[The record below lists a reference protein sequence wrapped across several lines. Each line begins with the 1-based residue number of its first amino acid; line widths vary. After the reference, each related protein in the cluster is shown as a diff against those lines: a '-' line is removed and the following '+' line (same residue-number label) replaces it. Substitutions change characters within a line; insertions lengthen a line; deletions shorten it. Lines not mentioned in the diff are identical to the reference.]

1 MDYLL
6 LGVYAGALV
15 IGILGPVLVLCL
27 YRNLRGCTRYP
38 VLGILGP
45 VLVLCLYRNLRG
57 CTRYPVLGI
66 LGPVLV
72 LCLFRNLRGCTR
84 YRQVVPW
91 SSASSDLSSS
101 SASTGT

>member
-1 MDYLL
+1 MRKKVFSLSVSLCREEWTGPEDYRCLSMDYLL
-6 LGVYAGALV
+6 LGVYASAL
-15 IGILGPVLVLCL
+15 
-27 YRNLRGCTRYP
+27 

-57 CTRYPVLGI
+57 CTRY
-66 LGPVLV
+66 
-72 LCLFRNLRGCTR
+72 
-84 YRQVVPW
+84 RQVPW